1 MTRINVFLWINRQ
14 FNKFLKIRLR
24 MIRLLL
30 AGLALELL
38 NHILWNSLGV
48 NLLAFTMATWR
59 FKSLKIQNKVHFAFS
74 SMYLQSSHFYTRTHP
89 TSTCGNNWTTL
100 SVLSTSKTYR
110 LIFKEMSIG
119 VIGQESNDV
128 IIYYIYQDS

>member
-30 AGLALELL
+30 AGLALGLL
-38 NHILWNSLGV
+38 NHILWNSLGMT
-48 NLLAFTMATWR
+48 LLAFTMATWR

-89 TSTCGNNWTTL
+89 QVSGRNWTTL
-100 SVLSTSKTYR
+100 SALFTSKTFR
-110 LIFKEMSIG
+110 LFKEMSIG
-119 VIGQESNDV
+119 VIGQESNDFL
-128 IIYYIYQDS
+128 IYYIHQDS